1 MNFLALLL
9 GLGVERL
16 LTHLFHLREFR
27 WLDPLFDRGFAR
39 ITTTKRGLA
48 MAGVAVLAIVI
59 VLPVAVI
66 SILLQDK
73 FVQIPY
79 FVFAVL
85 VLLFSLGPRDLA
97 EEANDYCTAVEN
109 DATEEAERT
118 GKELLERKPPIDEP
132 DRSISVERAIY
143 IQANNRIFGVVLWFV
158 LLGPTGAWLFR
169 VLDLMRRRAAYQ
181 SVRASELG
189 TGPKTVVAIETLHG
203 IFAWLPA
210 RLLMVGYALA
220 GSFDGATK
228 AWRTFYAHRAER
240 FFDLSSDLLGNVGH
254 GALGDTESI
263 DSDKGAAERAKAAM
277 GLVWRTLWLIWCPI
291 LAVLT
296 LYDWLL

>member
-1 MNFLALLL
+1 M
-9 GLGVERL
+9 
-16 LTHLFHLREFR
+16 LTHLLHLREFR
-27 WLDPLFDRGFAR
+27 WLDPLFDWSFSK

-48 MAGVAVLAIVI
+48 ITGVAVLAIAI

-79 FVFAVL
+79 FVFAVF

-109 DATEEAERT
+109 NATEEAERT
-118 GKELLERKPPIDEP
+118 SKELLERNPPIDER

-143 IQANNRIFGVVLWFV
+143 VQANNRIFGVVLWFV

-169 VLDLMRRRAAYQ
+169 VLDLMRRRSAYQ
-181 SVRASELG
+181 SARSGELG
-189 TGPKTVVAIETLHG
+189 TGPQTVAAIEILHG

-220 GSFDGATK
+220 GSFEGATT
-228 AWRTFYAHRAER
+228 AWRNFYANRAER
-240 FFDLSSDLLGNVGH
+240 FFDLSSDLLGYVGH
-254 GALGDTESI
+254 GALGDTGST
-263 DSDKGAAERAKAAM
+263 DTDKGTAERTKAAM

>member
-27 WLDPLFDRGFAR
+27 WLDPLFDWGFAK
-39 ITTTKRGLA
+39 IAKTKRSLA
-48 MAGVAVLAIVI
+48 MTGVAALAIAI

-66 SILLQDK
+66 SILLQDR

-109 DATEEAERT
+109 NAMEEAERT
-118 GKELLERKPPIDEP
+118 SKELLERNPPIDER

-169 VLDLMRRRAAYQ
+169 VLDLMRRRSAYQ
-181 SVRASELG
+181 SARSSELG
-189 TGPKTVVAIETLHG
+189 SGSQTVVAIETLHG

-220 GSFDGATK
+220 GSFEGATT
-228 AWRTFYAHRAER
+228 AWRNFYANRAER
-240 FFDLSSDLLGNVGH
+240 FFDLSSDLLGYVGH
-254 GALGDTESI
+254 GALGDTGST
-263 DSDKGAAERAKAAM
+263 DADKGSAERTKAAM

>member
-16 LTHLFHLREFR
+16 LTHLLHLREFR
-27 WLDPLFDRGFAR
+27 WLDPLFDWGFAK
-39 ITTTKRGLA
+39 IATTKRGLA
-48 MAGVAVLAIVI
+48 MTGVAVLAIAI
-59 VLPVAVI
+59 VLPVAVM

-109 DATEEAERT
+109 NATEEAERT
-118 GKELLERKPPIDEP
+118 SKELLERNPPIDEY

-169 VLDLMRRRAAYQ
+169 VLDLMRRRSAYQ
-181 SVRASELG
+181 SARSSELAAG
-189 TGPKTVVAIETLHG
+189 SKTVVAIETLHG

-220 GSFDGATK
+220 GSFEGATA
-228 AWRTFYAHRAER
+228 AWRNFYATRAEP
-240 FFDLSSDLLGNVGH
+240 FFDLSSDLLGYVGH
-254 GALGDTESI
+254 GALGDTGST
-263 DSDKGAAERAKAAM
+263 DTDKGAAERTKAAM